1 MSNPFLKAQCQN
13 MIAMTTAFSQACE
26 FAALDDDGRV
36 TREEAKKL
44 KKIRAAAERFQLE
57 LQQTI

>member
-13 MIAMTTAFSQACE
+13 MIALTTAFSQACD
-26 FAALDDDGRV
+26 FAVLEDDGQV
-36 TREEAKKL
+36 SREEAKKL
-44 KKIRAAAERFQLE
+44 KKIRAAIERFQQE